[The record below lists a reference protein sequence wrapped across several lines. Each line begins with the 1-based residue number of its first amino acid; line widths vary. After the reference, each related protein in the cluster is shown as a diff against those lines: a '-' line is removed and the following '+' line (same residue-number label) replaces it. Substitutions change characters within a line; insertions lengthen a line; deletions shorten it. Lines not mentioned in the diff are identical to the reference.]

1 MNKKSISA
9 YFIILKTEQVD
20 HSQAVITVNLKKEKN
35 NWGSSEMTKVI
46 LNPLDVITEY
56 SQAWYIHKVCIS

>member
-1 MNKKSISA
+1 M
-9 YFIILKTEQVD
+9 QVD
-20 HSQAVITVNLKKEKN
+20 YSQAVITVNLKKEKN